1 MKSKFLTFALV
12 FIVLVVIFQ
21 HVNSKQIIDKY
32 EKDIKI
38 FKSKIERLE
47 NENNELKHFSKIVKN
62 ILIQAKI
69 S

>member
-12 FIVLVVIFQ
+12 FIILVVIFQ
-21 HVNSKQIIDKY
+21 HVNSKLIIDKY

-47 NENNELKHFSKIVKN
+47 NENNELKTQMKMTVGF
-62 ILIQAKI
+62 
-69 S
+69 

>member
-12 FIVLVVIFQ
+12 FITLVVIYQ

-47 NENNELKHFSKIVKN
+47 NENNELKTQMKMTVGF
-62 ILIQAKI
+62 
-69 S
+69 

>member
-12 FIVLVVIFQ
+12 FTILVVIFQ

-32 EKDIKI
+32 EMDIKV

-47 NENNELKHFSKIVKN
+47 NENNELKTQMKMTVGF
-62 ILIQAKI
+62 
-69 S
+69 

>member
-12 FIVLVVIFQ
+12 FTILVVIFQ

-32 EKDIKI
+32 EMDIKV

-47 NENNELKHFSKIVKN
+47 NENNELKTQMKMTAGF
-62 ILIQAKI
+62 
-69 S
+69 

>member
-12 FIVLVVIFQ
+12 FTILVVIFQ

-32 EKDIKI
+32 EMDIKV

-47 NENNELKHFSKIVKN
+47 NENNELKKQMKMTAGF
-62 ILIQAKI
+62 
-69 S
+69 

>member
-47 NENNELKHFSKIVKN
+47 NENNELKTQMKMTAGF
-62 ILIQAKI
+62 
-69 S
+69 

>member
-12 FIVLVVIFQ
+12 FIILVVIYQ

-47 NENNELKHFSKIVKN
+47 NENNELKTQMKMTVGF
-62 ILIQAKI
+62 
-69 S
+69 

>member
-12 FIVLVVIFQ
+12 FIILVVIFQ

-47 NENNELKHFSKIVKN
+47 NENNELKT
-62 ILIQAKI
+62 QMKI
-69 S
+69 SAGF

>member
-12 FIVLVVIFQ
+12 FTILVVIFQ

-47 NENNELKHFSKIVKN
+47 NENNELKKQMKMTAGF
-62 ILIQAKI
+62 
-69 S
+69 

>member
-12 FIVLVVIFQ
+12 FIILVVIYQ

-32 EKDIKI
+32 EKDINI

-47 NENNELKHFSKIVKN
+47 NENNELKTQMKMTVGF
-62 ILIQAKI
+62 
-69 S
+69 

>member
-12 FIVLVVIFQ
+12 FITLVVIYQ
-21 HVNSKQIIDKY
+21 HVNSKQIIDKH

-47 NENNELKHFSKIVKN
+47 NENNELKTQMKMTAEF
-62 ILIQAKI
+62 
-69 S
+69 